1 MSTKDRVLV
10 ARHENEI
17 SETTDVGER
26 REFAGRRTTKMID
39 GVAKTGWFTEDFTY
53 AELRSLR
60 AVERL
65 PDVRQENTIYDGR
78 YFVPTFQQVIDLA
91 KRASRETGRQIGLAP
106 ETKHPTYFDSIGKS
120 LEGPLI
126 NAIKRNGLDR
136 PDAGVYVQSFEEANL
151 RKLNR
156 KLQVDLVQLTS
167 PDPMA
172 QPYDHVVSGDPE
184 TYAQMT
190 TRRGLGIVA
199 RYADVLGPEKTQIF
213 PRDSRDRALAPTSLV
228 ADAHDKGLLVV
239 PYTFRA
245 ENMFLP
251 TQYDSS
257 DDLSAF
263 GDLFGEI
270 EAALRAGV
278 DGFFTDHTDIGVI
291 ARDEF
296 LDD

>member
-1 MSTKDRVLV
+1 
-10 ARHENEI
+10 
-17 SETTDVGER
+17 
-26 REFAGRRTTKMID
+26 MID
-39 GVAKTGWFTEDFTY
+39 GVAVTGWFTEDFTY

-91 KRASRETGRQIGLAP
+91 KRMSRETGRQIGIAP

-120 LEGPLI
+120 LEEPLV

-136 PDAGVYVQSFEEANL
+136 PDSGVYVQSFEEANL
-151 RKLNR
+151 RELNR
-156 KLQVDLVQLTS
+156 KLRVDLVQLTS
-167 PDPMA
+167 PGPTA
-172 QPYDHVVSGDPE
+172 RPYDHVVSGDPE

-190 TRRGLGIVA
+190 TPRGLGIVA

-228 ADAHDKGLLVV
+228 SDAHDKGLLVV

-245 ENMFLP
+245 ENVFLP

-257 DDLSAF
+257 ADPNAF

-270 EAALRAGV
+270 EAALEAGV